1 MIKSKIQTNRE
12 QSYTINLDQITERM
26 TKDQKKATEP
36 NQRTES
42 YNWLISFPLKE
53 HSYILNK
60 QQLWDVICVRYNW
73 AVPNLPALCKCGLNY
88 NL

>member
-42 YNWLISFPLKE
+42 CNWLISLPLKE

-73 AVPNLPALCKCGLNY
+73 AIPNLPALCKCGLNY